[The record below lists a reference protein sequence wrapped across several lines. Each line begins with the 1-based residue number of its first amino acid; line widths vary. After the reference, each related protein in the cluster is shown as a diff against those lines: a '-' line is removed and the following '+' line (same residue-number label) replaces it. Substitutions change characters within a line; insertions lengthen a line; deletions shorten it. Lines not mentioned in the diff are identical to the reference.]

1 MLKGKKILLAVSG
14 SIAAYK
20 SAFFVRLLVKSGA
33 EVRVVM
39 TESATDFITPL
50 TLATLSRHKVYR
62 DFFNKET
69 GEWDSHVELGLWA
82 DVMVVA
88 PASANTLS
96 KMANG
101 NCDNLLMATYLSAR
115 CPVFFAPAMDLD
127 MHLHPSTQANI
138 QRLESFGNH
147 QFAAEEGEL
156 ASGLSG
162 VGRMAEPEHMVEQ
175 LETFFQATEKLIGKK
190 VLITSGP
197 THEQIDAVR
206 FIGNNSSGK
215 MGYELAMNC
224 LANGA
229 EVTFITGPTQH
240 IPSGENLNIIKINS
254 AQEMFEAT
262 DTHFAASDIAIFA
275 AAVSDYRPKT
285 AVGHKM
291 KKTGNGMS
299 IELVENKD
307 IAAEMGKKKAKGQL
321 TVGFAL
327 ETNDEGSNAQK
338 KLEQKNFDFIAL
350 NSLND
355 QGAGFSH
362 ATNKVT
368 IYSRDNNPK
377 AFELK
382 TKKEVASDIV
392 NEIVKKLNA

>member
-1 MLKGKKILLAVSG
+1 MLTGKKILLAVSG

-50 TLATLSRHKVYR
+50 TLATLSKHKVYR
-62 DFFNKET
+62 DFFNKTT
-69 GEWDSHVELGLWA
+69 GEWDSHVALGLWA

-101 NCDNLLMATYLSAR
+101 TCDNLLIATYLSAR

-138 QRLESFGNH
+138 QKLESYGNH
-147 QFAAEEGEL
+147 QFAAEDGEL

-175 LETFFQATEKLIGKK
+175 LESYFQTSATLAGKQ

-215 MGYELAMNC
+215 MGYELAMDC
-224 LANGA
+224 LAKGA
-229 EVTFITGPTQH
+229 QVTFITGPVQQV
-240 IPSGENLNIIKINS
+240 PAGKNLNVIKVNS
-254 AQEMFEAT
+254 AQEMYEAT
-262 DTHFAASDIAIFA
+262 NTHFPESQVAIFA
-275 AAVSDYRPKT
+275 AAVSDYRPENP
-285 AVGHKM
+285 VNHKM
-291 KKTGNGMS
+291 KKTGQGMS
-299 IELVENKD
+299 IVLTENKD
-307 IAAEMGKKKAKGQL
+307 IAAEMGKQKTSDQI

-327 ETNDEGSNAQK
+327 ETNEESANAQK
-338 KLEQKNFDFIAL
+338 KLEKKNFDFIVL

-392 NEIVKKLNA
+392 HEIVKKLNA

>member
-1 MLKGKKILLAVSG
+1 MLNGKKILLAVSG

-20 SAFFVRLLVKSGA
+20 SAFFVRLLIKSGA

-50 TLATLSRHKVYR
+50 TLATLSKHKVYR

-101 NCDNLLMATYLSAR
+101 NCDNLLIATYLSAR

-138 QRLESFGNH
+138 RKLESYGNH
-147 QFAAEEGEL
+147 QFAAEDGEL

-162 VGRMAEPEHMVEQ
+162 VGRMAEPKHMIEQ
-175 LETFFQATEKLIGKK
+175 LEKFFQATEKLTGKK

-224 LANGA
+224 LVQGA
-229 EVTFITGPTQH
+229 QVTFITGPTQH
-240 IPSGENLNIIKINS
+240 IPTGENLQVIKINS
-254 AQEMFEAT
+254 AQEMYEAT
-262 DTHFAASDIAIFA
+262 DSNFGSADVAIFA
-275 AAVSDYRPKT
+275 AAVSDYRPKS
-285 AVGHKM
+285 AVDHKM

-307 IAAEMGKKKAKGQL
+307 IAAEMGERKTSGQI

-327 ETNDEGSNAQK
+327 ETNEEGTNAQK

-355 QGAGFSH
+355 EGAGFSH

-392 NEIVKKLNA
+392 NEIVEKLNA